1 MQEISVAKLV
11 LEYLVAIQYWQKAI
25 QLCVSRAV
33 QMVMPF
39 DQIIT
44 FLAMWPKEIIED
56 IEYE

>member
-11 LEYLVAIQYWQKAI
+11 LAYLVGIQYLQKAI

-33 QMVMPF
+33 QTVMPF
-39 DQIIT
+39 DQIII